1 MDTTHLRQA
10 AFCLMTIALAACSA
24 ANTTHNPAGETRD
37 CAGEPRVMLDCSSEV
52 NYQGVSGE
60 AGVDVIGL
68 GSISGQ
74 FEDRAIR
81 RVNDQVAQFVAAQT
95 RSCREYNGCV
105 LSGDQYRAEASET
118 RRKLQVIP
126 AALEALKAAKS
137 EPERARALDL
147 LYRGVV
153 PDDKRVEEVTFR
165 LGMVAEMPESL
176 GGGTFGVAPGGA
188 VPTGAKVFFKLDV
201 SKEAYVYMFQ
211 TTPRGEVNVLY
222 PDPRIGTQN
231 PVPARLASRI
241 PDRKSFRVNDKD
253 LGTENVYMVV
263 SREPVSDLNAALDKV
278 KSGEVSTLAQ
288 SQMLRSVAM
297 VAPPAEAKKC
307 KTRRLVLDGSD
318 DGGGDDTTCTR
329 PRGLELDDDDLRSRG
344 VTIDDVPAGV
354 QVRTQPGDDL
364 IVSVFPFEHLTGQ
377 AYKAAG
383 GTKAAAHKVRG
394 IIMED

>member
-1 MDTTHLRQA
+1 METTHLRRA
-10 AFCLMTIALAACSA
+10 AGCLMTIALAACSA
-24 ANTTHNPAGETRD
+24 AGLGNNDHAGETRE

-52 NYQGVSGE
+52 SYQGVSGE
-60 AGVDVIGL
+60 AGVDVMGIGAV
-68 GSISGQ
+68 SGK

-105 LSGDQYRAEASET
+105 LSGEQYRAEASET

-126 AALEALKAAKS
+126 AALEALKMAKS
-137 EPERARALDL
+137 ETERARALDL

-165 LGMVAEMPESL
+165 LGMVAEMPDGL
-176 GGGTFGVAPGGA
+176 GGGTFAVAPGGA

-241 PDRKSFRVNDKD
+241 PDRKSFRVNAKD
-253 LGTENVYMVV
+253 LGTESVYMVV

-297 VAPPAEAKKC
+297 VAPPAAAKKC
-307 KTRRLVLDGSD
+307 KTRALVMEGGNG
-318 DGGGDDTTCTR
+318 GGGDTCTR
-329 PRGLELDDDDLRSRG
+329 PRGLELDDEGMKSRG
-344 VTIDDVPAGV
+344 VTIGDVPAGM
-354 QVRTQPGDDL
+354 QVRTHPGDDL
-364 IVSVFPFEHLTGQ
+364 IVTVFPFEHLTAQ
-377 AYKAAG
+377 AYKSAG
-383 GTKAAAHKVRG
+383 GTKAASHKVRG